1 MGKIYIHTPIV
12 ISPADMTDRIKINEA
27 NCADELVA
35 YLEDNK
41 VQDIDD
47 LEEANDMLEMVD
59 NIMTRFNE
67 CHTELKLALGDKY
80 HTAYK
85 GRDKNMSGARRYVRE
100 IKTRS
105 KEFRRLARQQTAD
118 DKAAD
123 RLHAVEMEKQLQ
135 QSARDRLQAAE
146 ADKVRRQ
153 YAADE
158 KLRDREYT
166 TKLATAQKEVEVTIS
181 EFSARLAKDDLLRC
195 LNEISERPDL
205 NISELERM
213 KADAMSCCQKFRMAS
228 LNLATILGDR
238 YGNEH
243 RENEKN
249 ISESAQNKISELT
262 KLIREKRKPGV
273 IWPKK
278 RGKLYMNQKGFWGN
292 RP

>member
-1 MGKIYIHTPIV
+1 MTERLKI
-12 ISPADMTDRIKINEA
+12 DEA

-118 DKAAD
+118 DRAAD

-158 KLRDREYT
+158 KVRD
-166 TKLATAQKEVEVTIS
+166 
-181 EFSARLAKDDLLRC
+181 
-195 LNEISERPDL
+195 
-205 NISELERM
+205 
-213 KADAMSCCQKFRMAS
+213 
-228 LNLATILGDR
+228 
-238 YGNEH
+238 
-243 RENEKN
+243 
-249 ISESAQNKISELT
+249 
-262 KLIREKRKPGV
+262 
-273 IWPKK
+273 
-278 RGKLYMNQKGFWGN
+278 
-292 RP
+292 